1 MKKLNNILKG
11 INIDKSIGNMNISI
25 NDIHFDSRNVNK
37 NSLFVAMQGIGTDG
51 HKYINKSILNGAV
64 IIVCENLPNEID
76 KNICYIKVKDSSEAL
91 CIIASN
97 FYDNP
102 SKKIKLIGITGTNG
116 KTTIATLLYKL
127 FKRLAYKVGLIS
139 TVTNYVND
147 IEKKAY
153 HTTPD
158 AIYLNYLLNDMV
170 ENKCEYCFMEVSSH
184 GIALNRIFGVEFN
197 GAVFTNISHEHLDFH
212 KTYKEYIYTKK
223 QFFDNLS
230 ENSFALTNIDDKNG
244 SVMLQNTKAL
254 KRSYAVKTDADYRLS
269 ILENDFSGML
279 LTINNTDMY
288 TQFVGEFNA
297 YNILAIYSTAMLL
310 NQDKIKVLS
319 IISELSSVKGRFDT
333 IKIGNIIGIVDYAH
347 TPDALENVLNTIN
360 KAKGKKQKLITVVGA
375 GGNRDSKKRPIMA
388 KISAISSDKVILTS
402 DNPRFENPEDI
413 IDEMVKGIDSFNKK
427 NVIKI
432 TNRKEAIKTACILAN
447 SGDIVLIAGKGHEDY
462 QEIKGV
468 RYDFDDKKIFR
479 ELMNEICN

>member
-184 GIALNRIFGVEFN
+184 GIALN
-197 GAVFTNISHEHLDFH
+197 
-212 KTYKEYIYTKK
+212 
-223 QFFDNLS
+223 
-230 ENSFALTNIDDKNG
+230 
-244 SVMLQNTKAL
+244 
-254 KRSYAVKTDADYRLS
+254 
-269 ILENDFSGML
+269 
-279 LTINNTDMY
+279 
-288 TQFVGEFNA
+288 
-297 YNILAIYSTAMLL
+297 
-310 NQDKIKVLS
+310 
-319 IISELSSVKGRFDT
+319 
-333 IKIGNIIGIVDYAH
+333 
-347 TPDALENVLNTIN
+347 
-360 KAKGKKQKLITVVGA
+360 
-375 GGNRDSKKRPIMA
+375 
-388 KISAISSDKVILTS
+388 
-402 DNPRFENPEDI
+402 
-413 IDEMVKGIDSFNKK
+413 
-427 NVIKI
+427 
-432 TNRKEAIKTACILAN
+432 
-447 SGDIVLIAGKGHEDY
+447 
-462 QEIKGV
+462 
-468 RYDFDDKKIFR
+468 
-479 ELMNEICN
+479 